1 MQELKPQEKYTETAE
16 NGIVLQI
23 ENTSQIGYIVPVED
37 IKEALT
43 TMRYLV
49 NNYEVLENEDI
60 KVYETDIHNIRAILC
75 DPSQA
80 VDEFLIVDTNNNSI
94 SVEVVTA
101 DVAERN
107 DRDFLRGNE
116 QQEDYELGGA
126 WSYYIPLNGTGYYY
140 RLL

>member
-23 ENTSQIGYIVPVED
+23 ENTSQLGYVVSGDEIE
-37 IKEALT
+37 EALT

-49 NNYEVLENEDI
+49 NNYKVLGNDDI
-60 KVYETDIHNIRAILC
+60 KAYETDIHNIRAILC
-75 DPSQA
+75 DPSWA
-80 VDEFLIVDTNNNSI
+80 IDEFLIVDTNNNTI
-94 SVEVVTA
+94 EIEVVTA

-107 DRDFLRGNE
+107 DRDFLRGDE
-116 QQEDYELGGA
+116 QHNDYELGGA
-126 WSYYIPLNGTGYYY
+126 WSYYTPLNGTEYYY

>member
-1 MQELKPQEKYTETAE
+1 MQELKPQEKYMETAE

-23 ENTSQIGYIVPVED
+23 ENTSQIGYVIPVED

-49 NNYEVLENEDI
+49 NNYKVLENDDI
-60 KVYETDIHNIRAILC
+60 KAYETDIHNIRAILC

-94 SVEVVTA
+94 SIEVVTA

-107 DRDFLRGNE
+107 DRDFLRGDE
-116 QQEDYELGGA
+116 QQKDYELGGA
-126 WSYYIPLNGTGYYY
+126 WSYYAPLNGTEYYY

>member
-23 ENTSQIGYIVPVED
+23 ENTSQIDYIVPVED

-75 DPSQA
+75 DPSWA
-80 VDEFLIVDTNNNSI
+80 TDEFLIVDTNNNTI
-94 SVEVVTA
+94 EIEVVTA
-101 DVAERN
+101 EVAERN
-107 DRDFLRGNE
+107 DRDFLRDDE
-116 QQEDYELGGA
+116 QLNDYELGKT
-126 WSYYIPLNGTGYYY
+126 WSYYTPLNGTEYYY

>member
-23 ENTSQIGYIVPVED
+23 ENTSQIDYIVPVED

-75 DPSQA
+75 DPSWA
-80 VDEFLIVDTNNNSI
+80 TDEFLMVDTNNNTI
-94 SVEVVTA
+94 EIEVVTA
-101 DVAERN
+101 EVAERN
-107 DRDFLRGNE
+107 DRDFLRDDE
-116 QQEDYELGGA
+116 QLNDYELGKT
-126 WSYYIPLNGTGYYY
+126 WSYYTPLNGTEYYY